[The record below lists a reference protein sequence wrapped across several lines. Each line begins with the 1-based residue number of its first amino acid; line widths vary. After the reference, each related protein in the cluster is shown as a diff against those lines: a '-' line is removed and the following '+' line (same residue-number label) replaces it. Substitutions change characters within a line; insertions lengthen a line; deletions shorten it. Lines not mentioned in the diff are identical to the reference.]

1 MNSLFSNERID
12 FDLPQAEISY
22 IPDFLNKQEALKLL
36 QNLEKNTPWQQDEI
50 TLFGKT
56 HLQPRLTA
64 FYGAENLSYSY
75 SNIQMKALSWT
86 SNLLGLKNEVEKMAQ
101 TTFNCV

>member
-56 HLQPRLTA
+56 HLQPRSGKFEL
-64 FYGAENLSYSY
+64 FLFKYSDE
-75 SNIQMKALSWT
+75 STFLDFKSIRF
-86 SNLLGLKNEVEKMAQ
+86 EK
-101 TTFNCV
+101 